1 MNSCKATNHLVP
13 LSHSKRLVMKSKSAL
28 LLFWFFCTVNFLY
41 AQPGFDV
48 VSNGGGNFQ
57 MNMYYDP
64 AITVNGIPYEQIKG
78 SPFLSDKWMPASIY
92 NQKNEI
98 VGKLPVRFNLATG
111 ELYVL
116 QGDKTIVAEKQ
127 MAGKVVIHSTFDAI
141 DVKAVF
147 LNNIPNLFLN
157 GKSITDFVEVFH
169 TGYAILLKYRTKE
182 VVKSEGGGGMPKY
195 YYFKNS
201 SFYFLQ
207 VNGKV
212 ERLNRLSIDLIEQLP
227 GAYNLQKWAEEQKLN
242 FKKEE
247 DVIRFIN
254 YYNQVKEKESVN

>member
-1 MNSCKATNHLVP
+1 MVP
-13 LSHSKRLVMKSKSAL
+13 LSHCKLLRMKSKSISL
-28 LLFWFFCTVNFLY
+28 LLCFFSSVNLLFS
-41 AQPGFDV
+41 QPGFDI

-57 MNMYYDP
+57 MSMYYDP

-78 SPFLSDKWMPASIY
+78 SAFLTDKWMPASIY
-92 NQKNEI
+92 NQKNEL

-127 MAGKVVIHSTFDAI
+127 SAAKVVIHSSFDAS
-141 DVKAVF
+141 DAKAVY
-147 LNNIPNLFLN
+147 LNFVPNLFIK
-157 GKSITDFVEVFH
+157 GKPVTDFVEVFH
-169 TGYAILLKYRTKE
+169 TGYAILLKYRSKE

-195 YYFKNS
+195 YYFKNN

-207 VNGKV
+207 VNGKI
-212 ERLNRLSIDLIEQLP
+212 EQLNRLSADLIEQLP
-227 GAYNLQKWAEEQKLN
+227 GAYALQNWAEEQRIN

-247 DVIRFIN
+247 DVVRFIS
-254 YYNQVKEKESVN
+254 YYNQVKEKEPVK